1 MTRELAEKTMNEM
14 KDFYGMHKVIKKAN
28 YDSINHDDND
38 YYVDYV
44 PYISMSGSV
53 GMGMAIES
61 QMPICTI
68 EKNYRASLLREDC
81 NNIPLNV
88 WLKAGTPPNGRSK
101 KQHIVIQ
108 KLNKRKKR

>member
-1 MTRELAEKTMNEM
+1 MTRELAEKTISEM
-14 KDFYGMHKVIKKAN
+14 KDFYGMHKVIKKVN
-28 YDSINHDDND
+28 YNSINHDDND

-44 PYISMSGSV
+44 PHRSMAV
-53 GMGMAIES
+53 TMGMAMDS

-101 KQHIVIQ
+101 KQHIAIQ
-108 KLNKRKKR
+108 NLNKRKKR

>member
-1 MTRELAEKTMNEM
+1 MTRELAEKTMSEM
-14 KDFYGMHKVIKKAN
+14 KDCYGMYKIIRKAN
-28 YDSINHDDND
+28 YDSINHDDTD

-44 PYISMSGSV
+44 PYTSMTV
-53 GMGMAIES
+53 AMGMAIES

-68 EKNYRASLLREDC
+68 EKNYRASLLREDYDS
-81 NNIPLNV
+81 IPLHI

-101 KQHIVIQ
+101 KQHIAIQ